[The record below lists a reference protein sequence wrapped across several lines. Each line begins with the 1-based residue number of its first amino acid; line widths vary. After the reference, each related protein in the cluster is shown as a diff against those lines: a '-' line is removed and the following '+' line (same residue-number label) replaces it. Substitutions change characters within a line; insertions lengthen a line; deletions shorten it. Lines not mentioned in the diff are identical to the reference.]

1 MIANKRLFGLGFGM
15 LLSFFVVLVLLFMP
29 LWQGGTENGLNMID
43 DLFNRVSK
51 SSSDF
56 MEKESEEAKAEM
68 GTRVKFTTG
77 PVREADEPDKEVRT
91 AQALR
96 IAELFKGV
104 EGTTV
109 SVDGTKVKVEGD
121 MGLIMEAVIADS
133 TVAFGENEGV
143 LQKKYGYPS
152 QGYKAIPNR
161 ELSQEGLAD
170 EMVMYDWY
178 MGIDNA
184 QRDLTVLEEFDQS
197 KVLMELNERSVE
209 PAYNYYGI
217 EASSPKNEWFALV
230 LANIGYILYTVWYGF
245 ALLFMFEGWGLKLE
259 H

>member
-15 LLSFFVVLVLLFMP
+15 LISFFVVLVLLFLP
-29 LWQGGTENGLNMID
+29 LWNGGTENGLNMID

-56 MEKESEEAKAEM
+56 MEKEAEEAEKEM
-68 GTRVKFTTG
+68 GTHIQFTTG
-77 PVREADEPDKEVRT
+77 PIREADEPDKEIRT

-96 IAELFKGV
+96 IAELFKRV
-104 EGTTV
+104 DGTTV

-121 MGLIMEAVIADS
+121 LGQIMEAVVDDA
-133 TVAFGENEGV
+133 TVAFGENVGV
-143 LQKKYGYPS
+143 LQKKYDYPTS
-152 QGYKAIPNR
+152 GYKPIANR
-161 ELSQEGLAD
+161 ELSQEELAD
-170 EMVMYDWY
+170 SMVLYDWY

-184 QRDLTVLEEFDQS
+184 QRDLTALEEFDQS
-197 KVLMELNERSVE
+197 KILMELNERSVE

-217 EASSPKNEWFALV
+217 ESSSPKTEWFALV
-230 LANIGYILYTVWYGF
+230 MANIGYIVYTVWYGF